1 MFPKEM
7 QELIKLVDEY
17 KWHRKWYRNCRR
29 VNTTDNPEHISLD
42 KGGRRWLKYKYA
54 PRSNTVRAGPILEY
68 IQKSFPWANAVCLN
82 RKNATSP
89 PMTAHR
95 DKGNNSE
102 SFITFW
108 VDFDN
113 SNNQGAIC
121 LRDGTIFSEKGVW
134 HGPFRGDQMTHWVLP
149 HKTGIRF
156 SCITFRTS

>member
-1 MFPKEM
+1 M
-7 QELIKLVDEY
+7 QELIKLVEKH
-17 KWHRKWYRNCRR
+17 KWWRNSMR

-54 PRSNTVRAGPILEY
+54 PRSNTVRAGPILEHV
-68 IQKSFPWANAVCLN
+68 QKTFPWANAVCLN

-95 DKGNNSE
+95 DKGNTSE

-108 VDFDN
+108 GDFDN
-113 SNNQGAIC
+113 SNNQGALC
-121 LRDGTIFSEKGVW
+121 LEDGTIFSEKGVW

-149 HKTGIRF
+149 HKTGVRF
-156 SCITFRTS
+156 SCIAFRTS